1 MILNNIRFIY
11 KILNVRLIKMEFEFN
26 SQYLIFIGILL
37 CLHIILF
44 YLIYKLYLKT
54 NDHSDKLDK
63 LDKLLAEIFI
73 NKELLFDSTSTSTS
87 TSKEDVPTNEITPE
101 PTITK
106 KTKKLTKIEE
116 KKEPEM
122 SEKETS
128 EKEPETSENDD

>member
-1 MILNNIRFIY
+1 
-11 KILNVRLIKMEFEFN
+11 MEFEFN

-87 TSKEDVPTNEITPE
+87 KEDVSTNEITPE

-116 KKEPEM
+116 KKEPET

>member
-87 TSKEDVPTNEITPE
+87 KEDVPTNEITPE

-128 EKEPETSENDD
+128 EKEPEMSENDD

>member
-1 MILNNIRFIY
+1 
-11 KILNVRLIKMEFEFN
+11 MEFEFN

-87 TSKEDVPTNEITPE
+87 TSTTTSKEDVPTNEITPE

>member
-1 MILNNIRFIY
+1 
-11 KILNVRLIKMEFEFN
+11 MEFEFN